1 MFDEKT
7 CKISQNISLM
17 FLLSLTHF
25 DWPQKGASD
34 QVSWFPKTCKDFH
47 YFKYCKS
54 KASKDLLKSSS
65 YSSESLLFLP
75 QNKINQGQGQL
86 CSIYHSH
93 IWQFT
98 ESHLALAKIIITIYC
113 KSNAPKD
120 MQSWSLTTLTGWFYG
135 G

>member
-1 MFDEKT
+1 MLDEKT
-7 CKISQNISLM
+7 YKISQNIRLV

-47 YFKYCKS
+47 YFIYCKS
-54 KASKDLLKSSS
+54 KASKDLLKSA

-75 QNKINQGQGQL
+75 HNKINQRRAQL

-93 IWQFT
+93 KWHFT
-98 ESHLALAKIIITIYC
+98 ESHPSLAQIILTNIV
-113 KSNAPKD
+113 NQVLPKTCNHD
-120 MQSWSLTTLTGWFYG
+120 HHPYHTGFTG
-135 G
+135 RL